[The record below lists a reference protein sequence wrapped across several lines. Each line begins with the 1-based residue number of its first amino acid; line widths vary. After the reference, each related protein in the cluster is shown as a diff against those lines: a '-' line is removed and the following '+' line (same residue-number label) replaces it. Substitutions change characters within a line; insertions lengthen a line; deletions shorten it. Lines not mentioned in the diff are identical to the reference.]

1 MASTW
6 IEHVKAVAKKKGIKY
21 NEALKVASASWK
33 GGKTKPKA
41 GTKGAAS
48 KTMPGE
54 KDFTTKKGGAR
65 KTARKAYEK

>member
-1 MASTW
+1 MATTW

-33 GGKTKPKA
+33 GKA
-41 GTKGAAS
+41 GTKGAPS